1 MMLVQRISGKKM
13 CSSSKSSKEESSI
26 LQVIGDAY
34 FTTILEAIYEIPK
47 SAIEIYDDTKI
58 PLSTV
63 YRRIQY
69 LHDLG
74 LLQIS
79 GTISSEGKR
88 VFLYKSKIE
97 SLEVKFDGK
106 LNVKIELK

>member
-1 MMLVQRISGKKM
+1 MKLVQQILDRKM
-13 CSSSKSSKEESSI
+13 NSNLKTSEKEFSI
-26 LQVIGDAY
+26 LHVIGDAY
-34 FTTILEAIYEIPK
+34 FTTILRAIHEIPK

-79 GTISSEGKR
+79 GTVSSEGKR
-88 VFLYKSKIE
+88 VFLYKSKVK

-106 LNVKIELK
+106 LNVEIKLK

>member
-1 MMLVQRISGKKM
+1 M
-13 CSSSKSSKEESSI
+13 KSLNYDNVEVLALKI
-26 LQVIGDAY
+26 LGDAY
-34 FTTILEAIYEIPK
+34 FTAILKAIHEIPK
-47 SAIEIYDDTKI
+47 SAVEIYDDTKI

-79 GTISSEGKR
+79 GTISSDGKK
-88 VFLYKSKIE
+88 VFLYKSKVKSIE
-97 SLEVKFDGK
+97 AKFDGK
-106 LNVKIELK
+106 LNLEIKLK

>member
-1 MMLVQRISGKKM
+1 MSVRIG
-13 CSSSKSSKEESSI
+13 SSLKSSKEEFSI
-26 LQVIGDAY
+26 LQVIGDVY
-34 FTTILEAIYEIPK
+34 FTTILEAIHEIPK

-63 YRRIQY
+63 YRRIQH

-74 LLQIS
+74 FLQIS

-88 VFLYKSKIE
+88 VFLYKSKVK